1 MNLGYRPPT
10 VPAMAPY
17 VEPVGSS
24 VTSEQLAE
32 MVSVADLPSL
42 LATLA
47 HISASPDLAGDG
59 LLLDPTKH
67 HEPQGGWTPE
77 QQAHARDIAVR
88 ALIELRDAEWPAPPR
103 PTAESVRPI
112 VSWIMARES
121 SDDYLALLLEELG
134 DPSADL
140 RAPLW
145 SAADIA
151 PDRSFRVAVIG
162 AGMSG
167 LLAAHRLDQAR
178 IEVVVYEKNDDVGGT
193 WLQNTYPGC
202 RVDVTSHLFCY
213 SFAQRDDWPQHFS
226 TQPALLDYFR
236 AFADDFNVRQFVN
249 FSTTV
254 DAVSFDDLSAT
265 WQVCTT
271 DGHGQSTTA
280 SFDAII
286 NATGQLNCP
295 KLPDIVGRTSFGG
308 PAFHSAEWA
317 HDVDL
322 TGKRVAV
329 IGTGASAAQFIPI
342 IAEQAAQVLVFQRT
356 PNWLAPTLDYHA
368 DVANGQRWL
377 LTHVPYYSQWYRFWL
392 FWRYAE
398 GMLPAV
404 RVDPDWNGQGHSV
417 SAANEQLR
425 MLLGMYIGLCF
436 GDRPDLLA
444 KVMPDYPPAAK
455 RIIRD
460 NGVWATTLKRD
471 NVQLITDPIAEI
483 MPSGLSMSDGVAH
496 DVDVIVY
503 GTGFQASRFL
513 TPMRV
518 TGRGGADLHDQ
529 WDGNARAYLGI
540 VAPNFPNF
548 FMLYGPNTNI
558 VVNGSIIYFSECEVH
573 YVLQCLRHVLATQVR
588 AIDCLPAVH
597 DRYNERIDEG
607 NLNMAWGAATVN
619 SWYKSE
625 SGRVAQNWPFSLLE
639 FWQQTREVN
648 ATDYD
653 VL

>member
-1 MNLGYRPPT
+1 
-10 VPAMAPY
+10 
-17 VEPVGSS
+17 
-24 VTSEQLAE
+24 
-32 MVSVADLPSL
+32 MVAVADLPSL
-42 LATLA
+42 LAALA
-47 HISASPDLAGDG
+47 HISTSPDLPGDG
-59 LLLDPTKH
+59 LFLDPSKH

-77 QQAHARDIAVR
+77 QQAHARDLAVR
-88 ALIELRDAEWPAPPR
+88 TLIELRDSDWPAAPR

-112 VSWIMARES
+112 ISWMMATEAS
-121 SDDYLALLLEELG
+121 EDYLTLLLEELG
-134 DPSADL
+134 DSSQDL
-140 RAPLW
+140 RAPAW
-145 SAADIA
+145 TVADVA
-151 PDRSFRVAVIG
+151 PDRRLRVAVIG

-167 LLAAHRLDQAR
+167 LLAAHRLHQAG
-178 IEVVVYEKNDDVGGT
+178 IEVVVYEKNSDVGGT
-193 WLQNTYPGC
+193 WLENTYPGC
-202 RVDVTSHLFCY
+202 RVDVSSHLFCY

-226 TQPALLDYFR
+226 TQPELLDYFR
-236 AFADDFNVRQFVN
+236 GFADEFDVRQFIR
-249 FSTTV
+249 FSTSV
-254 DAVSFDDLSAT
+254 DAVSFDDRSAT
-265 WQVCTT
+265 WQVCTVDA
-271 DGHGQSTTA
+271 DGRTETA
-280 SFDAII
+280 TFDAIV
-286 NATGQLNCP
+286 NATGQLNRP
-295 KLPDIVGRTSFGG
+295 KLPDIAGRTSFAG
-308 PAFHSAEWA
+308 PAFHSAQWR
-317 HDVDL
+317 HDIDL

-342 IAEQAAQVLVFQRT
+342 IAEQAGQVLVFQRT

-368 DVANGQRWL
+368 DVAEGQRWL

-404 RVDPDWNGQGHSV
+404 KVDPDWDGQGQSV
-417 SAANEQLR
+417 SAANEQMR

-471 NVQLITDPIAEI
+471 NVQLITEPIAEI
-483 MPSGLSMSDGVAH
+483 VPSGLVMCDGTAH
-496 DVDVIVY
+496 DVDVVIY
-503 GTGFQASRFL
+503 GSGFQASRFL

-518 TGRGGADLHDQ
+518 VGRGGVDLHDQ
-529 WDGNARAYLGI
+529 WNGNARAYLGI

-573 YVLQCLRHVLATQVR
+573 YVMQCLRHILQTGVR
-588 AIDCLPAVH
+588 AIDCLPSVH
-597 DRYNERIDEG
+597 DRYNERVDDG
-607 NLNMAWGAATVN
+607 NLHMAWGASSVN
-619 SWYKSE
+619 SWYKSD

-648 ATDYD
+648 AADYEA
-653 VL
+653 L

>member
-1 MNLGYRPPT
+1 MAS
-10 VPAMAPY
+10 PA
-17 VEPVGSS
+17 EPAQPS
-24 VTSEQLAE
+24 TTNEQLAA

-42 LATLA
+42 LAALA
-47 HISASPDLAGDG
+47 HISASPDLPGDG
-59 LLLDPTKH
+59 LFLDPAKH

-77 QQAHARDIAVR
+77 QQAHARDLAVR
-88 ALIELRDAEWPAPPR
+88 TLIELRDAGWPAAPR

-112 VSWIMARES
+112 ISWMMATEA
-121 SDDYLALLLEELG
+121 SDDYLAMLLEELG
-134 DPSADL
+134 DPSQDL
-140 RAPLW
+140 RAPSW

-151 PDRSFRVAVIG
+151 PDRTFRVAVIG

-167 LLAAHRLDQAR
+167 LLAAHRLNQAG
-178 IEVVVYEKNDDVGGT
+178 IDVAVYEKNADVGGT
-193 WLQNTYPGC
+193 WLENTYPGC
-202 RVDVTSHLFCY
+202 RVDVSSHLFCY

-236 AFADDFNVRQFVN
+236 TFANDFKVRQFIN

-254 DAVSFDDLSAT
+254 DAMSFDDRSAT
-265 WQVCTT
+265 WQVRAT
-271 DGHGQSTTA
+271 DADGLSTTA

-286 NATGQLNCP
+286 NATGQLNRP
-295 KLPDIVGRTSFGG
+295 KLPDIAGRTSFDG

-317 HDVDL
+317 HDADL

-342 IAEQAAQVLVFQRT
+342 IAEQAEHVLVFQRT

-368 DVANGQRWL
+368 DVAGGQRWL

-404 RVDPDWNGQGHSV
+404 RVDPDWDGQGHSV

-436 GDRPDLLA
+436 GDRPDLFA

-483 MPSGLSMSDGVAH
+483 VPSGLQMSDGTAH
-496 DVDVIVY
+496 DVDVILY

-518 TGRGGADLHDQ
+518 TGRGGIDLHEQ

-573 YVLQCLRHVLATQVR
+573 YVLQCLRHVLATQAR

-607 NLNMAWGAATVN
+607 NLYMAWGAATVN

-648 ATDYD
+648 AADYE

>member
-1 MNLGYRPPT
+1 
-10 VPAMAPY
+10 MASH
-17 VEPVGSS
+17 VEPARSS
-24 VTSEQLAE
+24 ETNEQLAE
-32 MVSVADLPSL
+32 MVAVADLPSL
-42 LATLA
+42 LAALA
-47 HISASPDLAGDG
+47 HISTSPDLPGDG
-59 LLLDPTKH
+59 LFLDPTKH

-77 QQAHARDIAVR
+77 QQAHARDLAVR
-88 ALIELRDAEWPAPPR
+88 TLIELRDSDWPAAPR

-112 VSWIMARES
+112 ISWMMATEAS
-121 SDDYLALLLEELG
+121 EDYLTLLLEELG
-134 DPSADL
+134 DSSQDL
-140 RAPLW
+140 RAPAW
-145 SAADIA
+145 TVADVA
-151 PDRSFRVAVIG
+151 PDRRLRVAVIG

-167 LLAAHRLDQAR
+167 LLAAHRLHQAG
-178 IEVVVYEKNDDVGGT
+178 IEVVVYEKNSDVGGT
-193 WLQNTYPGC
+193 WLENTYPGC
-202 RVDVTSHLFCY
+202 RVDVSSHLFCY

-226 TQPALLDYFR
+226 TQPELLDYFR
-236 AFADDFNVRQFVN
+236 GFADEFDVRQFIR
-249 FSTTV
+249 FSTSV
-254 DAVSFDDLSAT
+254 DAVSFDDRSAT
-265 WQVCTT
+265 WQVCTVDA
-271 DGHGQSTTA
+271 DGRTETA
-280 SFDAII
+280 TFDAIV
-286 NATGQLNCP
+286 NATGQLNRP
-295 KLPDIVGRTSFGG
+295 KLPDIAGRTSFAG
-308 PAFHSAEWA
+308 PAFHSAQWR
-317 HDVDL
+317 HDIDL

-342 IAEQAAQVLVFQRT
+342 IAEQARQVLVFQRT

-368 DVANGQRWL
+368 EVADGQRWL

-404 RVDPDWNGQGHSV
+404 KVDPDWDGQGQSV
-417 SAANEQLR
+417 SAANEQMR

-471 NVQLITDPIAEI
+471 NVQLITEPIAEI
-483 MPSGLSMSDGVAH
+483 VPNGLVMCDGTAH
-496 DVDVIVY
+496 DVDVVIY
-503 GTGFQASRFL
+503 GSGFQASRFL

-518 TGRGGADLHDQ
+518 VGRGGVDLHDQ
-529 WDGNARAYLGI
+529 WNGNARAYLGI

-573 YVLQCLRHVLATQVR
+573 YVMQCLRHILQTGVR
-588 AIDCLPAVH
+588 AIDCLPSVH
-597 DRYNERIDEG
+597 DRYNERVDDG
-607 NLNMAWGAATVN
+607 NLHMAWGASSVN
-619 SWYKSE
+619 SWYKSD

-648 ATDYD
+648 AADYEA
-653 VL
+653 L

>member
-1 MNLGYRPPT
+1 
-10 VPAMAPY
+10 
-17 VEPVGSS
+17 
-24 VTSEQLAE
+24 
-32 MVSVADLPSL
+32 
-42 LATLA
+42 
-47 HISASPDLAGDG
+47 
-59 LLLDPTKH
+59 
-67 HEPQGGWTPE
+67 
-77 QQAHARDIAVR
+77 
-88 ALIELRDAEWPAPPR
+88 
-103 PTAESVRPI
+103 
-112 VSWIMARES
+112 
-121 SDDYLALLLEELG
+121 
-134 DPSADL
+134 
-140 RAPLW
+140 
-145 SAADIA
+145 
-151 PDRSFRVAVIG
+151 
-162 AGMSG
+162 MSG
-167 LLAAHRLDQAR
+167 LLAAHRLNQAG
-178 IEVVVYEKNDDVGGT
+178 IEVVVYEKNADVGGT
-193 WLQNTYPGC
+193 WLENTYPGC
-202 RVDVTSHLFCY
+202 RVDVSSHLFCY

-226 TQPALLDYFR
+226 AQPALLDYFR
-236 AFADDFNVRQFVN
+236 TFADDFKVRQFVN

-254 DAVSFDDLSAT
+254 DAVSFDEHSAT
-265 WQVCTT
+265 WHVRTT
-271 DGHGQSTTA
+271 DADGLSTTA
-280 SFDAII
+280 GFDAII
-286 NATGQLNCP
+286 NATGQLNRP
-295 KLPDIVGRTSFGG
+295 KLPDIAGRTSFDG

-342 IAEQAAQVLVFQRT
+342 IAEQAEHVLVLQRT

-368 DVANGQRWL
+368 DVADGQRWL

-404 RVDPDWNGQGHSV
+404 AVDPEWDGQGHSV

-483 MPSGLSMSDGVAH
+483 VPSGLLMGDGTAH
-496 DVDVIVY
+496 DVDVIIY

-518 TGRGGADLHDQ
+518 TGRGGVDLHEQ

-573 YVLQCLRHVLATQVR
+573 YVMQCLRHILRTQAR
-588 AIDCLPAVH
+588 AIDCLPEVH
-597 DRYNERIDEG
+597 DRYNQRIDEG
-607 NLNMAWGAATVN
+607 NLRMAWGAATVN

-648 ATDYD
+648 AADYE

>member
-1 MNLGYRPPT
+1 MASQPE
-10 VPAMAPY
+10 PARFA
-17 VEPVGSS
+17 S
-24 VTSEQLAE
+24 TDEQLAQ
-32 MVSVADLPSL
+32 MVAVADLPSL
-42 LATLA
+42 LAALA
-47 HISASPDLAGDG
+47 HDCGSSDLFGDD
-59 LLLDPTKH
+59 LFLDPTKH

-77 QQAHARDIAVR
+77 QQAHARSIA
-88 ALIELRDAEWPAPPR
+88 LYTLTELRDAGWPAAPE
-103 PTAESVRPI
+103 PTADSVRPI
-112 VSWIMARES
+112 MWWMTAAETG
-121 SDDYLALLLEELG
+121 DDYLTLLLEELG
-134 DPSADL
+134 GTTQDR
-140 RAPLW
+140 RAPSWNL
-145 SAADIA
+145 ATVA
-151 PDRSFRVAVIG
+151 PGRAFRVAVIG

-167 LLAAHRLDQAR
+167 LLATHRLRQAG
-178 IEVVVYEKNDDVGGT
+178 IDVVVYEKNPEVGGT

-202 RVDVTSHLFCY
+202 RVDVASHLFCY

-226 TQPALLDYFR
+226 TQPELLGYFKKFVDDYELR
-236 AFADDFNVRQFVN
+236 SCIE
-249 FSTTV
+249 FST
-254 DAVSFDDLSAT
+254 AVESVAFDDRSAT
-265 WQVCTT
+265 WDVCSV
-271 DGHGQSTTA
+271 DGEGHAATG
-280 SFDAII
+280 SFDAVI
-286 NATGQLNCP
+286 NATGQLNRP
-295 KLPDIVGRTSFGG
+295 KLPDIAGRQSFAG
-308 PAFHSAEWA
+308 PAFHSAEWD

-342 IAEQAAQVLVFQRT
+342 IAEQARKVLVFQRT
-356 PNWLAPTLDYHA
+356 PNWLAPTLEYHDDLA
-368 DVANGQRWL
+368 DGHRWL
-377 LTHVPYYSQWYRFWL
+377 LQHVPYYSQWYRFWL

-404 RVDPDWNGQGHSV
+404 KVDPDWEGHGQSV
-417 SAANEQLR
+417 SAANEQMR

-460 NGVWATTLKRD
+460 NGIWATTLKRD
-471 NVQLITDPIAEI
+471 NVHLITDPVDRIE
-483 MPSGLSMSDGVAH
+483 PTGLQMSDGTSH
-496 DVDVIVY
+496 DVDVIIY
-503 GTGFQASRFL
+503 GTGFQASKFL

-518 TGRGGADLHDQ
+518 TGRNGIDLHEQ

-573 YVLQCLRHVLATQVR
+573 YVMQCLHHLLSTDTR
-588 AIDCLPAVH
+588 AIDCRPEVH

-607 NLNMAWGAATVN
+607 NRLMAWGASTFN
-619 SWYKSE
+619 SWYKSD

-648 ATDYD
+648 GDDYEM
-653 VL
+653 L